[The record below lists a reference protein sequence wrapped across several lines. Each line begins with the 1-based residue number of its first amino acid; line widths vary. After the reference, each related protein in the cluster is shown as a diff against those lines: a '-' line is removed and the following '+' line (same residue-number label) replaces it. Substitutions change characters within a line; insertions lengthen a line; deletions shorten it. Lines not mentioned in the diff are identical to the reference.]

1 MLKRMNI
8 IMQYSNISVTIV
20 EKRNT
25 SYTIFLLIIVRYENI
40 LQVL

>member
-8 IMQYSNISVTIV
+8 IIQYSNISVTIV

-40 LQVL
+40 L